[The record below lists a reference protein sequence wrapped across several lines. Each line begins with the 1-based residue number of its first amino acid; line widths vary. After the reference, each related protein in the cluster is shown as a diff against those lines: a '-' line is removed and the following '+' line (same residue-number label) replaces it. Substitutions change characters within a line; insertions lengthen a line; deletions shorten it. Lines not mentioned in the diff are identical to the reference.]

1 MLIASDSSLIKFFMA
16 VPFNGHNYNPVYP
29 SS

>member
-1 MLIASDSSLIKFFMA
+1 MLIVSDSSLIKFFMA
-16 VPFNGHNYNPVYP
+16 VPFNGYNYNPVYP